1 MENNQRLLRDIRS
14 ATSATMVLR
23 ILNDYKKLTPLNEYL
38 TRAMETANMTVT
50 ELAELIGVE
59 RSTLYRVISGE
70 RLTSRNVLL
79 RIALVLRFGLEQAQ
93 KLLCLGQRA
102 ALYPLV
108 PRDSLLVFS
117 IEHAYTLQETDDMLR
132 RKGMPD
138 LYERM

>member
-50 ELAELIGVE
+50 ELAELISVE